1 MRPLQGRVLRLR
13 RRCARP
19 HPSPR
24 HGGSVAGRPPGEHP
38 GSSLVMQWLKGTNQ
52 KLLNIVQQ
60 LGSLHTESLG
70 QGLQSAKAHFL
81 PPMFEV

>member
-1 MRPLQGRVLRLR
+1 
-13 RRCARP
+13 
-19 HPSPR
+19 
-24 HGGSVAGRPPGEHP
+24 
-38 GSSLVMQWLKGTNQ
+38 MQWLKGTNQ